1 MRKRTT
7 WLDLLQQ
14 EISRKMQEDGR
25 TLRHGE
31 RLWCW
36 KMQLVPGE
44 TSESYTLNWYCTLF
58 QYSITYLH
66 LVYLFEL
73 SFYFKLS
80 TILLY
85 DFACLCKVKR
95 RFLLLCFLVFLFLLF
110 SFFFNYTHY
119 FQFIAFVSVSFCQR
133 DRSISHLPF
142 IPFDC

>member
-1 MRKRTT
+1 
-7 WLDLLQQ
+7 
-14 EISRKMQEDGR
+14 MQEDGR

-31 RLWCW
+31 RLWW
-36 KMQLVPGE
+36 EKMQLVPGE

-95 RFLLLCFLVFLFLLF
+95 RFLLLWFLVFLFLLF
-110 SFFFNYTHY
+110 SFVFQLHTLFPVYSFRICILLSAGSVYFTFTVYTVRLLGT
-119 FQFIAFVSVSFCQR
+119 F
-133 DRSISHLPF
+133 
-142 IPFDC
+142 